1 MFLTKTVITMNE
13 IDSISKRISKIRQDF
28 CDGKNTV
35 FAERI
40 GKDASYASQI
50 CGGAK
55 VPGRGV
61 LEEILTVFPEV
72 SRPWLYFGEGRML
85 VADAEKSL
93 LAKEDAPAYEKT
105 LPLIPYDAFAG
116 LPAVD
121 NIGIAFKDCEQYY
134 IPDFI
139 SRGADFLIRV
149 SGDSMVPQY
158 LNGDLLACTLI
169 KDVLFFQW
177 GKIYVIDTSQG
188 VLVKRIMR
196 IEGDDE
202 HVLLVSENKD
212 KYEPFKFPTSD
223 IRSLAI
229 VVGLIR
235 AE

>member
-1 MFLTKTVITMNE
+1 MNE

-158 LNGDLLACTLI
+158 LNGDLLACTMI

>member
-1 MFLTKTVITMNE
+1 MTKTVITMNE

-229 VVGLIR
+229 VVGLK
-235 AE
+235 

>member
-1 MFLTKTVITMNE
+1 MTKTVIIMNE

-50 CGGAK
+50 CVGAK

-134 IPDFI
+134 KSVCSSFNAQFFHLRLPSAVDL
-139 SRGADFLIRV
+139 SVGTRCQAD
-149 SGDSMVPQY
+149 
-158 LNGDLLACTLI
+158 TLPER
-169 KDVLFFQW
+169 
-177 GKIYVIDTSQG
+177 T
-188 VLVKRIMR
+188 
-196 IEGDDE
+196 
-202 HVLLVSENKD
+202 
-212 KYEPFKFPTSD
+212 
-223 IRSLAI
+223 
-229 VVGLIR
+229 
-235 AE
+235 

>member
-1 MFLTKTVITMNE
+1 MNE

-40 GKDASYASQI
+40 GKDDSYASQI

>member
-1 MFLTKTVITMNE
+1 MNE
-13 IDSISKRISKIRQDF
+13 IDSIIKRISKIRQDF

>member
-1 MFLTKTVITMNE
+1 MNE

-50 CGGAK
+50 CVGAK
-55 VPGRGV
+55 VPGR
-61 LEEILTVFPEV
+61 
-72 SRPWLYFGEGRML
+72 LYFGEGRML

-134 IPDFI
+134 IHDFI

>member
-1 MFLTKTVITMNE
+1 MTKTVIIMNE

-50 CGGAK
+50 CVGAK

-202 HVLLVSENKD
+202 HVQLVSENKD

>member
-1 MFLTKTVITMNE
+1 MTKTVIIMNE

-50 CGGAK
+50 CVGAK

>member
-1 MFLTKTVITMNE
+1 MNE

-196 IEGDDE
+196 IEGDDK

>member
-1 MFLTKTVITMNE
+1 MNE

-85 VADAEKSL
+85 VAEKSL